1 MSSYGNGSHTRE
13 CASVR
18 EALSEYLEGGLA
30 ERKRI
35 TVAEHLA
42 SCAECRR
49 EEREL
54 SNLINC
60 LNLHVPPREPSLDI
74 WAELGPKVA
83 AVMAEEKLSVPMR
96 LKLRASRFL
105 GSVAAGAI
113 LFTQAL
119 AMNTENRMHRYLTS
133 DPFRLVAEE
142 D

>member
-1 MSSYGNGSHTRE
+1 MSSNGNGSHTRE
-13 CASVR
+13 CATVR
-18 EALSEYLEGGLA
+18 EALSDYLEGGLSDT
-30 ERKRI
+30 KRNLVI
-35 TVAEHLA
+35 DHLS
-42 SCAECRR
+42 SCAACRR

-54 SNLINC
+54 SSLINC

-83 AVMAEEKLSVPMR
+83 AVMAEEKLSVPER

-119 AMNTENRMHRYLTS
+119 AMNTENRMYRYLTS
-133 DPFRLVAEE
+133 DPFRLALE
-142 D
+142 DD